1 MLNENE
7 KKKKSFLRNAKANL
21 NDVGPQEMSLVTVLV
36 TVVKYPGE
44 AFVQVFNE
52 TGNF

>member
-1 MLNENE
+1 MLNGE
-7 KKKKSFLRNAKANL
+7 KKKRFLRNTKTNL
-21 NDVGPQEMSLVTVLV
+21 NDIGPQEMSLVTVLV

-44 AFVQVFNE
+44 TFVQVFNE

>member
-1 MLNENE
+1 MLNE
-7 KKKKSFLRNAKANL
+7 KKKRFLRNTKTNL
-21 NDVGPQEMSLVTVLV
+21 NDIGPQEMSLVTVLV

-44 AFVQVFNE
+44 TFVQVFNE